1 MITIENLTTF
11 FRWEEE
17 ESLMI
22 YLGGYH
28 NSVRRILLQKIYHT
42 FPDARYCHFGDID
55 VGGFLIY
62 EDLCRKTGIPF
73 TCYRMDLDT
82 LTEYEAYGKEL
93 TENDRAGIE
102 RILKENP
109 DVQYAEVL
117 EYMLSAGVKLEQ
129 ECIV

>member
-28 NSVRRILLQKIYHT
+28 NSVRRILLQKVYHT
-42 FPDARYCHFGDID
+42 FPDACYCHFGDID

-73 TCYRMDLDT
+73 TCCRMDLDT
-82 LTEYEAYGKEL
+82 LTEYEAYGKAL